1 MKDNY
6 NNYREKSPSKLPS
19 KLPSKMAESMA
30 HERDEARYEKTIGLK
45 GSAKTK
51 YVKEKIKYSKDMRS
65 MYD

>member
-6 NNYREKSPSKLPS
+6 NNYREKP
-19 KLPSKMAESMA
+19 PSKMAESMA

>member
-1 MKDNY
+1 MKHNY
-6 NNYREKSPSKLPS
+6 KKKLFG
-19 KLPSKMAESMA
+19 KMSSESGEMPESMG

-51 YVKEKIKYSKDMRS
+51 YVKEKIKYAKDMRS

>member
-1 MKDNY
+1 MKDSY

-19 KLPSKMAESMA
+19 KLPSKMAEPMG
-30 HERDEARYEKTIGLK
+30 HERDESNYEKAIGLK

>member
-6 NNYREKSPSKLPS
+6 NNYRENSPSEMP
-19 KLPSKMAESMA
+19 ESMA

-51 YVKEKIKYSKDMRS
+51 YVKEKIKCCKDMGS

>member
-1 MKDNY
+1 MIMAAP
-6 NNYREKSPSKLPS
+6 ELPE
-19 KLPSKMAESMA
+19 PMA
-30 HERDEARYEKTIGLK
+30 HERDEARHEKK

>member
-6 NNYREKSPSKLPS
+6 NNYREKA
-19 KLPSKMAESMA
+19 PSKMAESMA
-30 HERDEARYEKTIGLK
+30 HERDEARHEKTIGLK

-51 YVKEKIKYSKDMRS
+51 YVKEKIKCCKDMRS

>member
-6 NNYREKSPSKLPS
+6 NNYREKP
-19 KLPSKMAESMA
+19 PSKMPESMG
-30 HERDEARYEKTIGLK
+30 HERDESNYEKTIGLK

>member
-6 NNYREKSPSKLPS
+6 NNYRENSPSKPPR
-19 KLPSKMAESMA
+19 KPPSKMAESMA

>member
-6 NNYREKSPSKLPS
+6 NNYREKP
-19 KLPSKMAESMA
+19 PSKMAESMA
-30 HERDEARYEKTIGLK
+30 HERDEARHEKK

>member
-1 MKDNY
+1 
-6 NNYREKSPSKLPS
+6 
-19 KLPSKMAESMA
+19 MAESMA